1 MQTIGER
8 LEEARK
14 KRGLAL
20 RDISE
25 TTKIRTEYLR
35 AMEENSMD
43 IPLPEIYRR
52 GFLKSYARF
61 LKLDAEGIAQEYDDL
76 RAKGQISKASR
87 EPVRKTLGTFSLTGH
102 DPNLRAAQS
111 RVDMTH
117 ESDHADAAPAHG
129 TLPFSQQ
136 QIIKAIYIAGGFAAI
151 ALLIWIISSV
161 FSGKQDPATP
171 TDSQVQDYKDSI
183 EIKALR
189 DATYKITFYDEDGLR
204 SARPVESGVIIG
216 NNIKKIPF
224 TGYIELEIGR
234 AADVHLRIKS
244 MGQGYFTVTSS
255 FIRPSGDSKPIPLP
269 KAIPSTR

>member
-25 TTKIRTEYLR
+25 ATKIRTEYLR

-61 LKLDAEGIAQEYDDL
+61 LKLDADGLAQEYDDL

-102 DPNLRAAQS
+102 DPNLRAVQG
-111 RVDMTH
+111 RMDMTH
-117 ESDHADAAPAHG
+117 EPDHADTAPAHG
-129 TLPFSQQ
+129 HLPFSQQ
-136 QIIKAIYIAGGFAAI
+136 QIIKAIYIAGGFVAI
-151 ALLIWIISSV
+151 ALLVWIISSV

-171 TDSQVQDYKDSI
+171 TISMGQDYKDAL

-189 DATYKITFYDEDGLR
+189 DTTYTVTFYNEDGTP
-204 SARPVESGVIIG
+204 SARPTETGAVFA
-216 NNIKKIPF
+216 NNTRTIPF
-224 TGYIELEIGR
+224 TGYIELQLTR
-234 AADVHLRIKS
+234 ATEVHLRIKS
-244 MGQGYFTVTSS
+244 MGQGYFTVTHT

-269 KAIPSTR
+269 KAIPSAR